1 MDARPPRPLRK
12 TNKPVVCSLYWPAF
26 CCCDKDLPSL
36 AHRQKR
42 VILSHV
48 FRPSWSLWLG
58 VCGEAVHHGG
68 VGDGRSHVVE
78 QNSSCPD
85 QNVKAK
91 RMFSYY
97 GFQLS
102 KANPRGPRDIP
113 PTEGYRISLDC
124 HSDAQALGGGASA
137 QSL

>member
-1 MDARPPRPLRK
+1 M
-12 TNKPVVCSLYWPAF
+12 
-26 CCCDKDLPSL
+26 
-36 AHRQKR
+36 
-42 VILSHV
+42 
-48 FRPSWSLWLG
+48 
-58 VCGEAVHHGG
+58 HHGG

-113 PTEGYRISLDC
+113 PAEGYRISLDC
-124 HSDAQALGGGASA
+124 YSDAQAFGRELQHSHYSPFGLLS
-137 QSL
+137 SLIVHTAGWGLTIVV